1 MGTRD
6 SITTMDAGSLP
17 RLDHLAGDAPYRT
30 KRDVAA
36 GVLRSAI
43 IRGEMPA
50 GTRLLLN
57 QLAQQLG
64 LSLTP
69 VREAIQ
75 QLEAEGFVELQN
87 HKGGVVLGL
96 DSEDLLELYA
106 MRAGVE
112 GLAARI
118 GAPKLTE
125 DDLDALQDALH
136 ELQQSTGP
144 LEERIPLDMAFH
156 TILYQ
161 AAGSERWMRTIQTLR
176 QRSMRYVMASSESI
190 GSESIDVDHRALLRA
205 CRDRDGVQAQEVIQR
220 HLTRARDILAAAT
233 ELRGAMTAEPVDVGA
248 VKRPTRGRATRQP
261 PE

>member
-1 MGTRD
+1 METRD
-6 SITTMDAGSLP
+6 SITARDAGSLP
-17 RLDHLAGDAPYRT
+17 RLEHLAGSSPYRT

-36 GVLRSAI
+36 ASLRSAI
-43 IRGEMPA
+43 IRGEMPP

-57 QLAQQLG
+57 QLAEQLG
-64 LSLTP
+64 ISLTP

-96 DSEDLLELYA
+96 DTEDLLELYA

-125 DDLDALQDALH
+125 NDLGALQNALR
-136 ELQQSTGP
+136 ELQQSPGP

-156 TILYQ
+156 TILYR
-161 AAGSERWMRTIQTLR
+161 AAGSERWMRTIQTFWE
-176 QRSMRYVMASSESI
+176 RSMRYVMASSESI
-190 GSESIDVDHRALLRA
+190 GFESLDDDHRALLRA
-205 CRDRDGVQAQEVIQR
+205 CKDRDGVRAEKVIQR
-220 HLTRARDILAAAT
+220 HLTRACDILAEAT
-233 ELRGAMTAEPVDVGA
+233 ELRGATTAEPVEVGA
-248 VKRPTRGRATRQP
+248 VGRPANGKATRAS
-261 PE
+261 